1 MRHIILCTRSQS
13 SSIHPT
19 SVSLFPPPSL
29 QATGQTIERKSNRW
43 PFVGERRPPEIGLAE
58 SRDLHR
64 LAALFCPESAY
75 WDTFDAVQA
84 TGRKERKRD
93 TMRCDA
99 NALKYQRVLCLVQ
112 ACVNGFNGI
121 SKQGDRIA
129 ARASHLNQVLVLVL
143 CNYLQYVLLAQFFF
157 ACLSQVGASAMAI
170 FSALLVVGGVYV
182 CVTT

>member
-13 SSIHPT
+13 PFIQRLHVLSPF
-19 SVSLFPPPSL
+19 VFPPPSL
-29 QATGQTIERKSNRW
+29 QATGQTIERNSNRW

-75 WDTFDAVQA
+75 WNTFDAVQA

-99 NALKYQRVLCLVQ
+99 NALKYQRVLCLGPSMCQWLQRYV
-112 ACVNGFNGI
+112 A
-121 SKQGDRIA
+121 S
-129 ARASHLNQVLVLVL
+129 RAT
-143 CNYLQYVLLAQFFF
+143 VLLLGPA
-157 ACLSQVGASAMAI
+157 
-170 FSALLVVGGVYV
+170 
-182 CVTT
+182 T